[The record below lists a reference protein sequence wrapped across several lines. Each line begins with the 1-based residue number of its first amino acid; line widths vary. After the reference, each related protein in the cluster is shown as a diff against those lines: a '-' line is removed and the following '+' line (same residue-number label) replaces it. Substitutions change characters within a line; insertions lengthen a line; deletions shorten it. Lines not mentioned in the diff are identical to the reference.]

1 MKPQGSAAAVLAMM
15 RDDATFEV
23 DRIERDAAAAAARI
37 AGEEPAVP
45 GVAADRE
52 VRLAAAARERRDR
65 LARAQGE
72 DRRASLDL
80 REAWM
85 RKVVAEGRKLL
96 EDPEPRAE
104 RRAVLSAL
112 VREALERLPPGERV
126 VSVCAADADLL
137 DAGILAGA
145 TAGPASPIRGGCIAR
160 CGNLTVDN
168 SFDERERRL
177 EPQWRAA
184 LARMYGP

>member
-15 RDDATFEV
+15 RDDAAIEV
-23 DRIERDAAAAAARI
+23 DRIEREAETAAARI
-37 AGEEPAVP
+37 ATDEAAVP

-52 VRLAAAARERRDR
+52 ARLAAAARERRDR
-65 LARAQGE
+65 LARAESE

-80 REAWM
+80 REAWI
-85 RKVVAEGRKLL
+85 RKVVAGGRKLL
-96 EDPEPRAE
+96 EDPEPRAG
-104 RRAVLSAL
+104 RRAALEKL
-112 VREALERLPPGERV
+112 VREALERLPPGDRV
-126 VSVCAADADLL
+126 ISVCAADADLL
-137 DAGILAGA
+137 DAGLLAGA
-145 TAGPASPIRGGCIAR
+145 AVGPPAPIRGGCIAR

>member
-37 AGEEPAVP
+37 AAEEAVVP

-52 VRLAAAARERRDR
+52 ARLAAAARERRDR
-65 LARAQGE
+65 LARAEVE
-72 DRRASLDL
+72 DRRAALDL
-80 REAWM
+80 REGWM
-85 RKVVAEGRKLL
+85 RKVVAGGRKLL

-104 RRAVLSAL
+104 RRAVLEKL
-112 VREALERLPPGERV
+112 VREALERLPPGDRV
-126 VSVCAADADLL
+126 VAVSAVDADLL
-137 DAGILAGA
+137 DAAILGGA
-145 TAGPASPIRGGCIAR
+145 SLGPPAPIRGGCIAR
-160 CGNLTVDN
+160 CGSLTVDN
-168 SFDERERRL
+168 SFDERERRF
-177 EPQWRAA
+177 EPRWRAA

>member
-37 AGEEPAVP
+37 ATDEPAVP
-45 GVAADRE
+45 GVADRE
-52 VRLAAAARERRDR
+52 ARLAAAARERRDR
-65 LARAQGE
+65 LARAEGE

-80 REAWM
+80 RESWM

-104 RRAVLSAL
+104 RRAVLEAL
-112 VREALERLPPGERV
+112 VREALERLPPGDRV
-126 VSVCAADADLL
+126 ISVCAADADLL
-137 DAGILAGA
+137 DASILAGA
-145 TAGPASPIRGGCIAR
+145 SMGPPAPIRGGCIAR